1 MEQSILTDPKAD
13 RKRDFGGFLPRNP
26 RLKMKQDKEPASVH
40 AVSATISRSA
50 GVFQQFVGGVKNAEV
65 PTI

>member
-13 RKRDFGGFLPRNP
+13 RKRDFSGFLPSNS

-50 GVFQQFVGGVKNAEV
+50 GVFRQFVGGVRIPAY
-65 PTI
+65 P

>member
-1 MEQSILTDPKAD
+1 MDQSILPNPKAD
-13 RKRDFGGFLPRNP
+13 VKRDFSGFLPGNP
-26 RLKMKQDKEPASVH
+26 RLKKKQDKEPASVH

-50 GVFQQFVGGVKNAEV
+50 GVFRQFVGGVKNPEV

>member
-1 MEQSILTDPKAD
+1 MEQSILTDPKAV
-13 RKRDFGGFLPRNP
+13 RKWDVQWFSALNP
-26 RLKMKQDKEPASVH
+26 RLKKKQDKEPASVH

-50 GVFQQFVGGVKNAEV
+50 GVFRQFVGGVTNPEV